1 MSDRLQQFYSYV
13 EENQDIFV
21 KSLREWVEIPSVSGW
36 SETRKDTI
44 HMVKFVGK
52 QLEALGATIEIAD
65 NPLKE
70 QKTPDGQMIPL
81 PPIIL
86 GHYGS
91 DPAKKTVC
99 VYGHLDV
106 QPAKVSDGWDTDPF
120 KLIEKDGK
128 LYGRGSTDDKGP
140 VLAWLKVIESFQKLN
155 IEMPV
160 NLKFCFEGMEEN
172 GSVGLDELII
182 ERKNTFFKDVD
193 YVCISDNYWLGKTTP
208 CITYGLRGCAY
219 FFAELTCADQDL
231 HSGVFGGS
239 VHEAMIDLSHLF
251 SKLVDQK
258 GNILI
263 PGVNELV
270 KPMTVEEDQLYDQI
284 DFQPEVYARDVG
296 CERLLHHGDN
306 VKKDTLQHRWRY
318 PSLSIHG
325 IEGSFDEAGSKT
337 VIPKK
342 VIGKFSV
349 RLVPYQT
356 PDAIEVLVENF
367 CNKVH
372 KESGSPNKLKVSCQH
387 SGKPW
392 VCDPNHPHF
401 VAGKKALKRV
411 FGIEPDMTREGCSIP
426 IAISME
432 EATGKNVMLLPIGAC
447 DDGAHSQN
455 EKINRSN
462 FVKGIEVFGAY
473 LDEVSKITE

>member
-1 MSDRLQQFYSYV
+1 
-13 EENQDIFV
+13 
-21 KSLREWVEIPSVSGW
+21 
-36 SETRKDTI
+36 
-44 HMVKFVGK
+44 
-52 QLEALGATIEIAD
+52 
-65 NPLKE
+65 
-70 QKTPDGQMIPL
+70 
-81 PPIIL
+81 
-86 GHYGS
+86 
-91 DPAKKTVC
+91 
-99 VYGHLDV
+99 
-106 QPAKVSDGWDTDPF
+106 
-120 KLIEKDGK
+120 
-128 LYGRGSTDDKGP
+128 
-140 VLAWLKVIESFQKLN
+140 
-155 IEMPV
+155 
-160 NLKFCFEGMEEN
+160 
-172 GSVGLDELII
+172 
-182 ERKNTFFKDVD
+182 
-193 YVCISDNYWLGKTTP
+193 
-208 CITYGLRGCAY
+208 
-219 FFAELTCADQDL
+219 
-231 HSGVFGGS
+231 
-239 VHEAMIDLSHLF
+239 MIDLSHLF

>member
-1 MSDRLQQFYSYV
+1 MAGKLQPFFDYV
-13 EENQDIFV
+13 DNNQDEFV
-21 KSLREWVEIPSVSGW
+21 ESLREWVEIPSVSGW
-36 SETRKDTI
+36 PDKRDETI
-44 HMVKFVGK
+44 YMVKFVAK

-160 NLKFCFEGMEEN
+160 NIKFCFEGMEES
-172 GSVGLDELII
+172 GSEGLDELII
-182 ERKNTFFKDVD
+182 ERKDTFFKDVD
-193 YVCISDNYWLGKTTP
+193 YICISDNYWLGKTTP
-208 CITYGLRGCAY
+208 CITYGLRGISY
-219 FFAELTCADQDL
+219 FFAEFTCADQDL

-258 GNILI
+258 GHILI

-270 KPMTVEEDQLYDQI
+270 KPMTAEEDAIYDPI
-284 DFQPEVYARDVG
+284 NFDPKVYAEDIG
-296 CERLLHHGDN
+296 CDKLLHDGDN

-325 IEGSFDEAGSKT
+325 VEGSFDGAGCKT

-349 RLVPYQT
+349 RLVPHQT
-356 PDAIEVLVENF
+356 PDAVNVLVENY
-367 CNKVH
+367 CHKVH
-372 KESGSPNKLKVSCQH
+372 AESGSSSKLKITSQH
-387 SGKPW
+387 GGKPW
-392 VCDPNHPHF
+392 LSDPNHPHY
-401 VAGKKALKRV
+401 VAGKKAIERV
-411 FGIEPDMTREGCSIP
+411 FGFKPDMTREGGSIP
-426 IAISME
+426 VTLSFQ

-462 FVKGIEVFGAY
+462 FIKGIMVLGTY
-473 LDEVSKITE
+473 LDEVSNITE